1 MNKILKKKA
10 SGVLAQILENPQKD
24 VMARTQNRMA
34 VAVKI
39 GYILHQKNIT
49 QKSFAKMMHKT
60 ESEISN
66 WLSGDR
72 NFTIDTLTDISETL
86 GTNLLNTS
94 IVSLYHIPSKTTCD
108 ISKKR
113 HPAVFCN
120 NKKWSDIKPDG
131 EDNRYE
137 LKIC

>member
-10 SGVLAQILENPQKD
+10 SGVLAQILENPQEN
-24 VMARTQNRMA
+24 VMAKTQNRMS

-39 GYILHQKNIT
+39 GYILRQKKIT

-86 GTNLLNTS
+86 GTNLLDTS
-94 IVSLYHIPSKTTCD
+94 IVSLYHVPSRITHD

-113 HPAVFCN
+113 NSAVFCN

>member
-10 SGVLAQILENPQKD
+10 SGVLAQILENPQEN
-24 VMARTQNRMA
+24 VMAKTQNRMS

-39 GYILHQKNIT
+39 GYILRQKKIT

-72 NFTIDTLTDISETL
+72 NFTIDTLTDISEML
-86 GTNLLNTS
+86 GTNLLDTR
-94 IVSLYHIPSKTTCD
+94 IVSLCHVPSKTTYD

-113 HPAVFCN
+113 HLAVFCS
-120 NKKWSDIKPDG
+120 NKKWSDIKSDG